1 MRNVGPFPTLARS
14 AFRQSVIGGNVSRS
28 GNVWDNA
35 AMESFLSSLETERVR
50 RKVYRTRDEARAKG
64 L

>member
-1 MRNVGPFPTLARS
+1 
-14 AFRQSVIGGNVSRS
+14 
-28 GNVWDNA
+28 
-35 AMESFLSSLETERVR
+35 MESFLSSLETERVR